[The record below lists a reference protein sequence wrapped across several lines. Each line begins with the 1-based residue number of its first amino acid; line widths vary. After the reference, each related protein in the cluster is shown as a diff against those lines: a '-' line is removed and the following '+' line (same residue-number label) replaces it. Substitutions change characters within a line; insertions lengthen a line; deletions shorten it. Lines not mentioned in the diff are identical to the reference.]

1 MDVQAALG
9 SCVSANNKTTWR
21 VMNASI
27 TRDTSS
33 SYVREFSL
41 DTVMKVFNL
50 VYNIEH

>member
-27 TRDTSS
+27 TREIRRRRTYAS
-33 SYVREFSL
+33 F
-41 DTVMKVFNL
+41 
-50 VYNIEH
+50 H